1 MVFASVLPNPTFPK
15 PVLHVLMVPIPF
27 GVAMG
32 VTGGISVISGIFM
45 FVAC

>member
-1 MVFASVLPNPTFPK
+1 MVFVSVLLNPTFPN
-15 PVLHVLMVPIPF
+15 PVLPVLMVSIPF

-32 VTGGISVISGIFM
+32 VTGDISVISGIFS